1 MPKDVK
7 SRGEIIDLATSLP
20 WEPLEPGFTHPKPLF
35 PATPIPKPEPT
46 PTMKS
51 IESISLSH
59 YFTWRQEIDTLH
71 QRLGEVRDNY
81 ELEGLWARGYAGRNR
96 LSHNGYSF
104 KDNYRGIQ
112 IGLDRN
118 YYEYKESYRCRD
130 KDGENFPLANEKRP
144 TTGLMEQ
151 ECLIPKVI

>member
-1 MPKDVK
+1 MPEGVVNNSYKAQWYFEDPELVGETATSIKEYEALHLPKDVK
-7 SRGEIIDLATSLP
+7 YRGEIIDLATSIP

-81 ELEGLWARGYAGRNR
+81 EWKVYGQEGMPE
-96 LSHNGYSF
+96 
-104 KDNYRGIQ
+104 GI
-112 IGLDRN
+112 G
-118 YYEYKESYRCRD
+118 
-130 KDGENFPLANEKRP
+130 
-144 TTGLMEQ
+144 
-151 ECLIPKVI
+151 